1 MYWDPVKRLAW
12 SWYLTHIFNQFY
24 LLRRWVSGKESACS
38 AGATGDMGSVPGL
51 GRSPGGRDAKPL
63 QVSCLKISMD
73 RRAWW
78 ATVHRAAKSQTRVKR
93 LGTCTHNSYESHLLL
108 FFTFRNR
115 GKDRENSFFWA
126 LGQDHT
132 ACGSQGSWLG
142 AVRAWFLLLSLWL

>member
-51 GRSPGGRDAKPL
+51 GRSPGGSDAKPL

-108 FFTFRNR
+108 FFTIASTQI
-115 GKDRENSFFWA
+115 KDPSYSWIIGLLHKTCNKLPYF
-126 LGQDHT
+126 QDIY
-132 ACGSQGSWLG
+132 LD
-142 AVRAWFLLLSLWL
+142 